1 MVRII
6 RALMGG
12 IVDSEERPALDR
24 FWVSRL
30 LLGALSEHEQR
41 ALLVRLLRLDANLRR
56 DMAPFLQPF
65 ALGDHE
71 RLGRFESALASGVDP
86 EVARLSLL
94 DRDSE
99 AELGELI
106 RAFTFQDLFQLG
118 ESSRRLFSWEMAEH
132 LMGRSSRTD
141 VDLPTRRTSY
151 FLATLVVD
159 GLEILA
165 ATEVAKPHP
174 HAIAD
179 LRRRM
184 ALVGAT
190 LRPGSP

>member
-1 MVRII
+1 
-6 RALMGG
+6 MGG

-41 ALLVRLLRLDANLRR
+41 ALLVRLLRLDGDLRKG
-56 DMAPFLQPF
+56 MTPYLQAF
-65 ALGDHE
+65 VVDDHE

-118 ESSRRLFSWEMAEH
+118 ESSRRLFSWEMAE
-132 LMGRSSRTD
+132 LLLRRAGRAD
-141 VDLPTRRTSY
+141 VDLPTRRSSY

-165 ATEVAKPHP
+165 AAAVAPPRP

-184 ALVGAT
+184 ALLGAS

>member
-1 MVRII
+1 
-6 RALMGG
+6 MGG

-41 ALLVRLLRLDANLRR
+41 ALLVQLLRFDSDLRQG
-56 DMAPFLQPF
+56 MTPFLQPF
-65 ALGDHE
+65 VVDDHE
-71 RLGRFESALASGVDP
+71 RLSRFEAALASGVDP

-99 AELGELI
+99 AELSELI

-118 ESSRRLFSWEMAEH
+118 ESSRRLFSWEMAE
-132 LMGRSSRTD
+132 LLLRRASRAD
-141 VDLPTRRTSY
+141 VDLPTRRSSY
-151 FLATLVVD
+151 FLATMVVD

-165 ATEVAKPHP
+165 TVGVAPP
-174 HAIAD
+174 RPRAIAD

-184 ALVGAT
+184 ALLGAS